1 MMSAAPPE
9 LALEWS
15 DDGVQGAHRFLRRLW
30 TAVDNHDPVLELD
43 LSLDF
48 NEKQKALRYKTHK
61 TIRKVTDD
69 IGRRYKFN
77 TAIAAV
83 MELLNAINKF
93 KNENQEGKVVI
104 QEALESIVLLLSPI
118 TPHICHALWGE
129 LGHKEALIYSSWPK
143 MDESVLVKNEVE
155 LIIQVNGKLR
165 SRITVDIDTP
175 QETIEAM
182 VVADKNVL
190 RHVEEK
196 LIKKMIY
203 IKGKLV
209 NVVV

>member
-1 MMSAAPPE
+1 
-9 LALEWS
+9 
-15 DDGVQGAHRFLRRLW
+15 
-30 TAVDNHDPVLELD
+30 
-43 LSLDF
+43 
-48 NEKQKALRYKTHK
+48 
-61 TIRKVTDD
+61 
-69 IGRRYKFN
+69 
-77 TAIAAV
+77 
-83 MELLNAINKF
+83 
-93 KNENQEGKVVI
+93 
-104 QEALESIVLLLSPI
+104 
-118 TPHICHALWGE
+118 
-129 LGHKEALIYSSWPK
+129 